1 MAIFGTFLD
10 VSLPDV
16 MSMVACGTGRL
27 EISQRDG
34 EYRFDLDLTE
44 GTITHVFFNGQE
56 IYDPD
61 QALLFIAN
69 LVRGGEGEFEFSRCP
84 VTEGP
89 HRFRVTEVLLSSIS
103 MVDEIRALRKHFAKP
118 HVVFVLTEAAKEHTD
133 IGVGSFWKAAYPYL
147 KQGVTAADLYLRLGL
162 YLDQIQLKLYKLR
175 NAGLITAVETLRPES
190 TDIGDIQDTQNLPN
204 AVMDEGREPF
214 ARQSMAAA

>member
-27 EISQRDG
+27 EISQQEG
-34 EYRFDLDLTE
+34 KYRFDLDLTE
-44 GTITHVFFNGQE
+44 GTITHVYFNGQE

-61 QALLFIAN
+61 QALSFIAN

-89 HRFRVTEVLLSSIS
+89 HHFRVTEVLLSSIS
-103 MVDEIRALRKHFAKP
+103 MVDEIRALRKHFALP
-118 HVVFVLTEAAKEHTD
+118 HVVFELTAAAEEETD
-133 IGVGSFWKAAYPYL
+133 IGIGSFWKGAYPYL
-147 KQGVTAADLYLRLGL
+147 KQGASAADLYLRLGL

-175 NAGLITAVETLRPES
+175 NAGLIKPREALRPES
-190 TDIGDIQDTQNLPN
+190 TDIGDIQEAALEQGI
-204 AVMDEGREPF
+204 EF
-214 ARQSMAAA
+214 HSRQSLAAAA